1 MGFSMEVV
9 GDRWVSPAACWARER
24 VVGEGAIALG
34 GDAGAWTPRLEQ
46 PWGAEG
52 VAGLPLSL
60 RLSLS
65 GCPLFRSLCQN
76 LTVSQVLQLPR
87 SASQLLVL

>member
-1 MGFSMEVV
+1 MDVV

-24 VVGEGAIALG
+24 VVGEGAVALG
-34 GDAGAWTPRLEQ
+34 GGAVALEQ

-60 RLSLS
+60 HLSLP
-65 GCPLFRSLCQN
+65 GCLLFWSLCQN
-76 LTVSQVLQLPR
+76 LMVSQILQLPL
-87 SASQLLVL
+87 SASQFLVL